1 MATTSGFNMTA
12 SAIALFT
19 TPIYLLNTVLRQQFF
34 LYMSLFFSS
43 LEAIISEANTSQRRD
58 TADET
63 SPLFL
68 QSNTIATWQLHVIE
82 AMDPHR
88 CPARNRYSLT
98 RRRPRSKRSAQNT
111 RIQTTR
117 TVNCVNLIG

>member
-1 MATTSGFNMTA
+1 M
-12 SAIALFT
+12 
-19 TPIYLLNTVLRQQFF
+19 
-34 LYMSLFFSS
+34 
-43 LEAIISEANTSQRRD
+43 SEANTSQRRD

-63 SPLFL
+63 SPLFP

-88 CPARNRYSLT
+88 CPARNRYPLT
-98 RRRPRSKRSAQNT
+98 RWCPRSKWSVQNT

-117 TVNCVNLIG
+117 TVDCINLIG